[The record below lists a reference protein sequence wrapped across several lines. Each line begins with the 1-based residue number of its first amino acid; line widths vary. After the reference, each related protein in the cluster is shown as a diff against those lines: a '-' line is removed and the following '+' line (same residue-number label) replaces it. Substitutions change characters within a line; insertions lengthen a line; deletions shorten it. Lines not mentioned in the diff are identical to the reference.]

1 MVACTLDYY
10 WARYVIAALVSLF
23 GGVVILLPIRLIRQ
37 ALEGKRRRRRQTP
50 ATRVRSTLD
59 FLRTGAEGIVA
70 GNSTVNKIIVS
81 LVHRLSLII
90 IIIIIIIIIT
100 IMQSSSLSRDFAKTL
115 VQAFISSRLDY
126 SNSVLYGV
134 TDRTQPPG

>member
-90 IIIIIIIIIT
+90 IIIT